1 MNFENLITVAL
12 KFINTGMS
20 SYIYKVILCNMP
32 CTGHFFCPYK
42 AGEFQ
47 NAETVQEP
55 ISCSKSRCLRLPS
68 QLVPKEIHFFSP
80 LTINQCF
87 ALVLAGTALSVV
99 VTVTVVG
106 LLCVQRV
113 GNLF

>member
-1 MNFENLITVAL
+1 MI
-12 KFINTGMS
+12 I
-20 SYIYKVILCNMP
+20 
-32 CTGHFFCPYK
+32 FFFVVK

-55 ISCSKSRCLRLPS
+55 ISCGRPRCLRLAT

-87 ALVLAGTALSVV
+87 ALVLAGTALSAV
-99 VTVTVVG
+99 VTVTAVD
-106 LLCVQRV
+106 LLCVQRI
-113 GNLF
+113 GDLF